1 MNSCSV
7 PGLLLLLACQFAWT
21 SAAAQIA
28 DRPKRETDD
37 VWNYRFRDGP
47 WEYTLTQKIMGVLAD
62 ERYLIESTKTDS
74 RTGVPVVTK
83 GRWSID
89 GNGYARASP
98 EDKLQE
104 VPRWR
109 WPMSP
114 GAKWTY
120 EVPIPQGTQV
130 WEVKV
135 GEWEEVSVPAGR
147 FRALPLRR
155 DLVRNPDPLYGAQH
169 FQWYSPEARGVV
181 KSKFYSFY
189 EGSIRLVNELGELES
204 VKLH

>member
-1 MNSCSV
+1 MNIH
-7 PGLLLLLACQFAWT
+7 PAAGLLLVVCQFAWT
-21 SAAAQIA
+21 AATAQIA

-37 VWNYRFRDGP
+37 TWNYRFRDGP
-47 WEYTLTQKIMGVLAD
+47 WEYTLTQKITGVLA
-62 ERYLIESTKTDS
+62 ERYLIEVIKTDS
-74 RTGVPVVTK
+74 KTGVPAITK

-89 GNGYARASP
+89 GNAYARASP

-104 VPRWR
+104 VLRWR
-109 WPMSP
+109 WPMAP

-120 EVPIPQGTQV
+120 EVPNPRGNEV
-130 WEVKV
+130 WEVQV

-147 FRALPLRR
+147 FRALPVRR

-169 FQWYSPEARGVV
+169 FQWYSPEAKGVV

-189 EGSIRLVNELGELES
+189 EASTRLANEVGELES